1 MPEITLKNDA
11 LEIKVKMHG
20 AELCSL
26 KDVKTGTQYLWN
38 ADPKYWGRTSPVLF
52 PFVGSVKD
60 KKFRYNGKEYPMNQH
75 GFARDMDFTL
85 LRQKED
91 EVWFALDSTE
101 ESYRLYPFRFRLEIG
116 YKLEETAVTVMWKV
130 KNVDEKEM
138 YFSIGAHP
146 AFFCPIKEGE
156 RQSDYYLAFRRA
168 DGSKPEKFC
177 NTVFGQN
184 GLVTPEKKEYA
195 LQDGILPIAENL
207 FDGDALVIENR
218 QVQRVALLDGEKREY
233 LAVEFD
239 APLVG
244 IWSPPKKQ
252 APFVCIEP
260 WYGRCDS
267 ESFEGE
273 LKDREW
279 GNTIKQGEEFAAEYI
294 ISLTRL

>member
-1 MPEITLKNDA
+1 
-11 LEIKVKMHG
+11 
-20 AELCSL
+20 
-26 KDVKTGTQYLWN
+26 
-38 ADPKYWGRTSPVLF
+38 
-52 PFVGSVKD
+52 
-60 KKFRYNGKEYPMNQH
+60 MNQH

-244 IWSPPKKQ
+244 IWSPPKKL

-294 ISLTRL
+294 ISFTRL

>member
-244 IWSPPKKQ
+244 IWSPPKKL

-294 ISLTRL
+294 ISFTRL